1 MPFTNTYAN
10 NILNY
15 VFGKQKTLT
24 APTSVYIALSSN
36 DPEADNGTF
45 TELSGGGYARVLIS
59 LNGEAYPDYL
69 GSASGRAL
77 TNVKQINWSKATADW
92 ADIKGFALYDAA
104 TNGNMIYYSK
114 VTNGTVSIKTGAV
127 ALFDPQTLK
136 IGLATVDL
144 DIEE

>member
-1 MPFTNTYAN
+1 MPFSNTYAH
-10 NILNY
+10 NILNCI
-15 VFGKQKTLT
+15 FGKTNGIT
-24 APTSVYIALSSN
+24 APSSVYLALSSN
-36 DPEADNGTF
+36 DPEADGGTF
-45 TELSGGGYARVLIS
+45 TELVGGNYARVLVS
-59 LNGEAYPDYL
+59 LKGEAYPDYI
-69 GSASGRAL
+69 STANDRFVI
-77 TNVKQINWSKATADW
+77 NVKQIAFNKATADW

-144 DIEE
+144 DIE